1 MYNRFYFFM
10 LMVCVIAAGCAQ
22 QAPKPPA
29 ATVAAPKPAITEP
42 FRFHKLIEVSPG
54 NDFDVVSWGRGS
66 KDVGAF
72 AILHSDSAEIKY
84 TTTTGDLEGAIIDV
98 YNSDMDLDGN
108 PEILIQAKAKDTS
121 NYAIIYAYEF
131 TNGKADKLDFPKL
144 TKSQR
149 KGYRGDDNFYIQDGK
164 FMRQFPIYDGDGK
177 AAKPTGQKRLLQYG
191 LRDNQL
197 TVQTLSTDSTSTAK
211 QTVSQPAKTNSATTA
226 AKSNNSSNTNN
237 NSSSNNNSASKKS
250 SKSSSSNSSKKK
262 KHKTEEK
269 KTTHKKKK
277 RHHHNTDDN

>member
-1 MYNRFYFFM
+1 M
-10 LMVCVIAAGCAQ
+10 LMICVIAAGCAQ

-29 ATVAAPKPAITEP
+29 AVIAPAKPAVMDP

-72 AILHSDSAEIKY
+72 AILHSDSANIKY
-84 TTTTGDLEGAIIDV
+84 TTTTGDLEGSLVDV

-121 NYAIIYAYEF
+121 SYAIIYAFEF
-131 TNGKADKLDFPKL
+131 TNGRADKLDFPKL

-177 AAKPTGQKRLLQYG
+177 DAKPTGQKRLLQYG
-191 LRDNQL
+191 LRNNEF
-197 TVQTLSTDSTSTAK
+197 TVQTLSTDSASNAK
-211 QTVSQPAKTNSATTA
+211 QTVSQPAKPSSAPVQSH
-226 AKSNNSSNTNN
+226 KSSSTKK
-237 NSSSNNNSASKKS
+237 NSSSNNNSSNNSSKKS
-250 SKSSSSNSSKKK
+250 SKSSSSSSKKK
-262 KHKTEEK
+262 KHHTEEK
-269 KTTHKKKK
+269 KTTSHKKKK
-277 RHHHNTDDN
+277 RHHHTDDN

>member
-29 ATVAAPKPAITEP
+29 ATVAAQKPAIMEP

-66 KDVGAF
+66 KDIGSF
-72 AILHSDSAEIKY
+72 AILHSDSADIKY
-84 TTTTGDLEGAIIDV
+84 TTTTGDLEGSIIDV

-121 NYAIIYAYEF
+121 NYAIIYAFEF
-131 TNGKADKLDFPKL
+131 TNGRADKLDFPKL

-164 FMRQFPIYDGDGK
+164 FMRQFPVYDGDGK
-177 AAKPTGQKRLLQYG
+177 DAKPTGQKRLLQYG
-191 LRDNQL
+191 LRDNQF

-211 QTVSQPAKTNSATTA
+211 QAVSQPAKTTSTSTKSNKSSDTKNSSSSN
-226 AKSNNSSNTNN
+226 SNNSS
-237 NSSSNNNSASKKS
+237 SKKS

-277 RHHHNTDDN
+277 RHHHSDEQ

>member
-1 MYNRFYFFM
+1 M
-10 LMVCVIAAGCAQ
+10 LMICVIAAGCAQ

-29 ATVAAPKPAITEP
+29 AVIAPAKPAVMDP

-72 AILHSDSAEIKY
+72 AILHSDSANIKY
-84 TTTTGDLEGAIIDV
+84 TTTTGDLEGSLVDV

-121 NYAIIYAYEF
+121 NYAIIYAFEF
-131 TNGKADKLDFPKL
+131 TNGRADKLDFPKL

-177 AAKPTGQKRLLQYG
+177 DTKPTGQKRLLQYG
-191 LRDNQL
+191 LRNNEF
-197 TVQTLSTDSTSTAK
+197 TVQTLSTDSASNAK
-211 QTVSQPAKTNSATTA
+211 QTVSQPAKPSSAPVAVQSHKSSSTKKNSSS
-226 AKSNNSSNTNN
+226 SNNSSN
-237 NSSSNNNSASKKS
+237 NSSKKS
-250 SKSSSSNSSKKK
+250 SKSSSSSSKKK
-262 KHKTEEK
+262 RHHTEEK
-269 KTTHKKKK
+269 KTTSHKKKK
-277 RHHHNTDDN
+277 RHHHTDDN

>member
-10 LMVCVIAAGCAQ
+10 LMVCAIAAGCAQ

-29 ATVAAPKPAITEP
+29 ATIAAPKPAIMEP

-66 KDVGAF
+66 KDIGAF
-72 AILHSDSAEIKY
+72 AILHSDSSDIKY
-84 TTTTGDLEGAIIDV
+84 TTTTGDLEGSIVDV

-121 NYAIIYAYEF
+121 NYAIIYAFEF

-177 AAKPTGQKRLLQYG
+177 DAKPTGQKRLLQYG
-191 LRDNQL
+191 LRDNQF

-211 QTVSQPAKTNSATTA
+211 QSVSQPATSTSA
-226 AKSNNSSNTNN
+226 KNNKSSNTNN
-237 NSSSNNNSASKKS
+237 SSSSNNNNSPSKKS
-250 SKSSSSNSSKKK
+250 SKSSSSKKK
-262 KHKTEEK
+262 KHRTEEK
-269 KTTHKKKK
+269 KTTTHKKKK
-277 RHHHNTDDN
+277 RHHHNSDE

>member
-1 MYNRFYFFM
+1 M

-29 ATVAAPKPAITEP
+29 AVVATKPAIMEP

-54 NDFDVVSWGRGS
+54 DDFDVVSWGRGS
-66 KDVGAF
+66 KDIGAF
-72 AILHSDSAEIKY
+72 AILHSDSSDIKY
-84 TTTTGDLEGAIIDV
+84 TTTTGDLEGSIIDV

-131 TNGKADKLDFPKL
+131 TNGKADKLDFPNL

-149 KGYRGDDNFYIQDGK
+149 KGYHGDDNFYIQDGK

-177 AAKPTGQKRLLQYG
+177 DAKPTGQKRLLQYG
-191 LRDNQL
+191 LRDNQF
-197 TVQTLSTDSTSTAK
+197 TVQTLSTDSTSAAK
-211 QTVSQPAKTNSATTA
+211 QTVNQPAKTNTASTSAN
-226 AKSNNSSNTNN
+226 SNKSSNTKN
-237 NSSSNNNSASKKS
+237 NSSSNNNSSSKKS

-277 RHHHNTDDN
+277 KHHHNSDDN

>member
-1 MYNRFYFFM
+1 M
-10 LMVCVIAAGCAQ
+10 LMVCVIVAGCAQ

-29 ATVAAPKPAITEP
+29 AVVASKPAIMEP

-54 NDFDVVSWGRGS
+54 EDFDVVSWGRGS
-66 KDVGAF
+66 KDAGAY
-72 AILHSDSAEIKY
+72 AILHSDSADIKY
-84 TTTTGDLEGAIIDV
+84 TTTTGDLEGSIIDV

-164 FMRQFPIYDGDGK
+164 FMRQFPIYDGNGK
-177 AAKPTGQKRLLQYG
+177 DAKPTGQKRLLQYG
-191 LRDNQL
+191 LRNNEF
-197 TVQTLSTDSTSTAK
+197 TVQTLSTDSTSTTK
-211 QTVSQPAKTNSATTA
+211 QAVSQSAKATTA
-226 AKSNNSSNTNN
+226 NSNKSSNTKN
-237 NSSSNNNSASKKS
+237 NSSSNNNNPSQKS
-250 SKSSSSNSSKKK
+250 SKSSSSKKK
-262 KHKTEEK
+262 KHRTEEK
-269 KTTHKKKK
+269 KITHKKKK
-277 RHHHNTDDN
+277 RHHHSSDN

>member
-1 MYNRFYFFM
+1 MYNRFYSFM
-10 LMVCVIAAGCAQ
+10 LIVTACVMAAGCAQ

-29 ATVAAPKPAITEP
+29 SVAAPTKPVIMEP

-54 NDFDVVSWGRGS
+54 NDFDIVSWGRGS

-72 AILHSDSAEIKY
+72 AILHSDSSDIKY
-84 TTTTGDLEGAIIDV
+84 TTTTGDLEGSIVDV

-121 NYAIIYAYEF
+121 NYAIIYAFEF

-149 KGYRGDDNFYIQDGK
+149 KGYRGEDNFYIQDGK

-177 AAKPTGQKRLLQYG
+177 DAKPTGQKRLLQYG
-191 LRDNQL
+191 LRDNQF
-197 TVQTLSTDSTSTAK
+197 TVQTLSTDSTSSAKLTAG
-211 QTVSQPAKTNSATTA
+211 QPAKTTTA
-226 AKSNNSSNTNN
+226 TVKSSKSTSTNSSGGNNSS
-237 NSSSNNNSASKKS
+237 SKKS
-250 SKSSSSNSSKKK
+250 SKSSSSSKKTR
-262 KHKTEEK
+262 HKTEEK
-269 KTTHKKKK
+269 KTTSHKKKK
-277 RHHHNTDDN
+277 KHHHSDDN